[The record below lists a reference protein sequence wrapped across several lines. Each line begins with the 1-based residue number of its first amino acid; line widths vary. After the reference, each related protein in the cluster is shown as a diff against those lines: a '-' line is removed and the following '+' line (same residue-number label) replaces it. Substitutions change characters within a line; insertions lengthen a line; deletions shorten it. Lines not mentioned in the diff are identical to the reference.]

1 MQRDRFSGSTGKE
14 KQMTTKE
21 LLYVDD
27 ALSHSQL
34 LATQFEN
41 AASQLQDASLRVQ
54 KNASFGCLSGWS
66 KRKRMT
72 QPRSVGVSSAFMR
85 QRAT

>member
-1 MQRDRFSGSTGKE
+1 
-14 KQMTTKE
+14 MTTKE

-41 AASQLQDASLRVQ
+41 AARQLQDASLRVQ
-54 KNASFGCLSGWS
+54 VQQMAN
-66 KRKRMT
+66 RHREIY
-72 QPRSVGVSSAFMR
+72 R
-85 QRAT
+85 QFYNLV